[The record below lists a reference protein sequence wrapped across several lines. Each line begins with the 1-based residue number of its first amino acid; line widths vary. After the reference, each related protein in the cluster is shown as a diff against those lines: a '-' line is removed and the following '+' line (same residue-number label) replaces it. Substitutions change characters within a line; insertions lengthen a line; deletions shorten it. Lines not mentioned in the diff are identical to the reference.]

1 MTAPAERAGIG
12 GDHRRRSR
20 VEAAARPSD
29 CRLQIP
35 DGRGR
40 VSALSRNDHSML
52 SHQLLRNHAGLLLVG
67 DYDSLTCLHE
77 VIHDV
82 NDRSPLIAEEDGS
95 FLGLAYDVRKAYEQE
110 REILKP
116 PQGMAALGPRYGVQI
131 LWPVL
136 LLQQRL
142 LRASLA
148 YIDHGRRHQAII
160 YALEA
165 VIEDGLKE
173 DFPADGDRLVALW
186 QQLNPVFPSVFAKL
200 DSAGALF
207 LSWTKAERRRR
218 FAALLESL
226 DPMYESSYAWRAE
239 RGEKNLVSP
248 DELKRWENTE
258 WPEPDW

>member
-1 MTAPAERAGIG
+1 M
-12 GDHRRRSR
+12 
-20 VEAAARPSD
+20 
-29 CRLQIP
+29 
-35 DGRGR
+35 
-40 VSALSRNDHSML
+40 
-52 SHQLLRNHAGLLLVG
+52 
-67 DYDSLTCLHE
+67 
-77 VIHDV
+77 
-82 NDRSPLIAEEDGS
+82 
-95 FLGLAYDVRKAYEQE
+95 
-110 REILKP
+110 
-116 PQGMAALGPRYGVQI
+116 
-131 LWPVL
+131 L

-148 YIDHGRRHQAII
+148 YIDHGRRHQAIT

-218 FAALLESL
+218 FAALLESF
-226 DPMYESSYAWRAE
+226 DPMYESSYAWRAK

-248 DELKRWENTE
+248 DELTRWETTE
-258 WPEPDW
+258 WHEPNW